1 MKNKYKTKNMP
12 TCKGRT
18 IEQNNKGT
26 MKMKEKTEKEKLKK
40 QIKLIEKINKDLI
53 TMCFEEQ
60 PQNVGLAFLRV
71 KSNLH
76 KLTTNITG
84 FNIAE
89 FIAEF
94 CE

>member
-1 MKNKYKTKNMP
+1 MKNEK
-12 TCKGRT
+12 
-18 IEQNNKGT
+18 
-26 MKMKEKTEKEKLKK
+26 KEEKLKK
-40 QIKLIEKINKDLI
+40 QLKLVEKINKDLI
-53 TMCFEEQ
+53 NMCFEEQ

-76 KLTTNITG
+76 KLTTSITG

>member
-1 MKNKYKTKNMP
+1 MKD
-12 TCKGRT
+12 
-18 IEQNNKGT
+18 
-26 MKMKEKTEKEKLKK
+26 EKEKESMENKEKVKLMK
-40 QIKLIEKINKDLI
+40 QIKLVEKINKDLL

-76 KLTTNITG
+76 KLTTSITG
-84 FNIAE
+84 FSMTQ

>member
-1 MKNKYKTKNMP
+1 
-12 TCKGRT
+12 
-18 IEQNNKGT
+18 
-26 MKMKEKTEKEKLKK
+26 MKEEKQKEKLKK
-40 QIKLIEKINKDLI
+40 QLKLIEKINKDLV

-60 PQNVGLAFLRV
+60 PQNVGLAFLRI

-84 FNIAE
+84 FSIAE

>member
-1 MKNKYKTKNMP
+1 
-12 TCKGRT
+12 
-18 IEQNNKGT
+18 
-26 MKMKEKTEKEKLKK
+26 MKEKTEKDKIKK
-40 QIKLIEKINKDLI
+40 QIKLIEKINKDLVA
-53 TMCFEEQ
+53 MCFEEQ

-76 KLTTNITG
+76 KLTTSITG
-84 FNIAE
+84 FNIAD

>member
-1 MKNKYKTKNMP
+1 MVYRLILANQILKKFIKGNK
-12 TCKGRT
+12 
-18 IEQNNKGT
+18 
-26 MKMKEKTEKEKLKK
+26 KMKDEKEKEKIKK
-40 QIKLIEKINKDLI
+40 QIKLVEKINKDLL

-76 KLTTNITG
+76 KLTTSITG
-84 FNIAE
+84 FNIAD

>member
-1 MKNKYKTKNMP
+1 MVYHLILENP
-12 TCKGRT
+12 TLKKF
-18 IEQNNKGT
+18 IKGT

-40 QIKLIEKINKDLI
+40 QIKLVEKINKDLL

>member
-1 MKNKYKTKNMP
+1 MVYRP
-12 TCKGRT
+12 TLGNRILKKF
-18 IEQNNKGT
+18 IKGT
-26 MKMKEKTEKEKLKK
+26 MKMKEKTEKDKIKK
-40 QIKLIEKINKDLI
+40 QIKLIEKINKDLVA
-53 TMCFEEQ
+53 MCFEEQ

-76 KLTTNITG
+76 KLTTSITG
-84 FNIAE
+84 FNIAD

>member
-1 MKNKYKTKNMP
+1 MK
-12 TCKGRT
+12 
-18 IEQNNKGT
+18 IEN
-26 MKMKEKTEKEKLKK
+26 EKEKIKK
-40 QIKLIEKINKDLI
+40 QIKLVEKINKDLI
-53 TMCFEEQ
+53 NMCFEEQ

-76 KLTTNITG
+76 KLTTIITG

>member
-1 MKNKYKTKNMP
+1 MK
-12 TCKGRT
+12 
-18 IEQNNKGT
+18 
-26 MKMKEKTEKEKLKK
+26 KEKKEEKLKK
-40 QIKLIEKINKDLI
+40 QLKLVEKINKDLI
-53 TMCFEEQ
+53 NMCFEEQ

-76 KLTTNITG
+76 KLTTSITG
-84 FNIAE
+84 FSMAQ

>member
-1 MKNKYKTKNMP
+1 
-12 TCKGRT
+12 
-18 IEQNNKGT
+18 
-26 MKMKEKTEKEKLKK
+26 MKEENEKLRLKK
-40 QIKLIEKINKDLI
+40 QIKLVERINKDLL

-76 KLTTNITG
+76 KLTTSITG

>member
-1 MKNKYKTKNMP
+1 MKD
-12 TCKGRT
+12 
-18 IEQNNKGT
+18 
-26 MKMKEKTEKEKLKK
+26 EKEKDKIKK
-40 QIKLIEKINKDLI
+40 QIKLVEKINKDLVA
-53 TMCFEEQ
+53 MCFEEQ

-76 KLTTNITG
+76 KLTTSITG
-84 FNIAE
+84 FSISQ

>member
-1 MKNKYKTKNMP
+1 MKDENV
-12 TCKGRT
+12 
-18 IEQNNKGT
+18 
-26 MKMKEKTEKEKLKK
+26 KEKIKK
-40 QIKLIEKINKDLI
+40 QIKLVEKINKDLI

-84 FNIAE
+84 FNMAQ

-94 CE
+94 CD